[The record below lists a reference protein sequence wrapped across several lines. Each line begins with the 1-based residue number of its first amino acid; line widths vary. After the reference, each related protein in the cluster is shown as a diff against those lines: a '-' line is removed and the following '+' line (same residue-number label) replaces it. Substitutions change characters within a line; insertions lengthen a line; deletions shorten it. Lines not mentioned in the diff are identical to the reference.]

1 LSCSLTLGMKVSC
14 GLRKK
19 AYHKGE
25 GGKRPAQGGSSVL
38 VFNLSLEEGVIPNPA
53 QFSRPRDL
61 AWSFL
66 RRITGTA
73 RKILPFA

>member
-1 LSCSLTLGMKVSC
+1 
-14 GLRKK
+14 
-19 AYHKGE
+19 
-25 GGKRPAQGGSSVL
+25 L